1 MTKDELYEQLLSDDD
16 FLAFLYHQKQLR
28 MRLMDEELQST
39 ITDGEVIEAEPAIE
53 TGLENNNNK

>member
-1 MTKDELYEQLLSDDD
+1 MNKDDLYEQLLSDDD

-39 ITDGEVIEAEPAIE
+39 ITDGEVIEVEPDIE
-53 TGLENNNNK
+53 TGLNNNNK